1 MNFLDPC
8 SEEYNVHEFRN
19 EVLKL
24 LPRIWTK
31 GKIPIIVGGTAYYLV
46 MNFSNKLLFY
56 YLLFLPSHKFR
67 TRADNIF
74 LQESVIYRNFLI
86 DTSDKYCG
94 WVYLNKISSSYN
106 LTFKPISRRNCVLS
120 IKLPMSCMYS
130 FRRLIQNLLNVFT
143 EITDPECL
151 GF

>member
-46 MNFSNKLLFY
+46 MNFSNKLFIIDFSSL
-56 YLLFLPSHKFR
+56 HKFR
-67 TRADNIF
+67 TRTDNIF

-94 WVYLNKISSSYN
+94 
-106 LTFKPISRRNCVLS
+106 
-120 IKLPMSCMYS
+120 
-130 FRRLIQNLLNVFT
+130 
-143 EITDPECL
+143 
-151 GF
+151 